1 MKRLSCFVVL
11 LVFCLSIF
19 AISVNPSMDGRAVV
33 ADEGVFPPGGY
44 YGRAPG
50 YLPGDTVVVTNHNN
64 GFSIDVLILG
74 TYDAYE
80 GIAILLSPE
89 AADKLQIA
97 KGKDVY
103 VKVQK
108 KQPMSYE
115 EAVATSKNKKANQVV
130 DTDKDSSVLPG
141 ETEQLVNDVIAS
153 KNNSEIPQETVEQEP
168 VSEVAEVEE
177 VEPEYIA
184 EEETIEPEEIV
195 EVAEIPQETV
205 EQEPVSEVAEVEEV
219 EPEYIAEEET
229 IEPEEIV
236 EVAEIPQEILEEDEV
251 ELAELDETEEYFD
264 SESID
269 SPIFEVVEENPVEE
283 ENQEIEVAEELPE
296 EKEEVVLDDIQ
307 NEDFDDAD
315 FIDTPVESE
324 IADVTE
330 EVFIDEEILDE
341 ENEVAE
347 QLPEEKE
354 EVVLDDIQNEDFDEA
369 DFIDTPIES
378 EIAEVTDEE
387 ILPVEEIVVEEIP
400 EEIAEL
406 EEVTEEN
413 IEDEEFIVL
422 EDVSAVEEDFVAEEV
437 VEPLEEEFAELPEVE
452 TEEEV
457 TLEEIS
463 PEDEIAELEEIEP
476 EYEELADEYYN
487 FPIYRSSLINDE
499 PYLYTVDDI
508 EELEEIEEEIAELEE
523 IEEIEISEETAKS
536 VAENPKDIFSMI
548 VGEDLEDDIIE
559 DVVLEEAEP
568 KLPELDDSYF
578 EETEVADIEIQ
589 LDEPEAK
596 IAEIISEP
604 EPVAVVNDEIKS
616 VIAKEENKNEE
627 FANTVSDFKDLPKVK
642 NAKSSTY
649 YIQIATVNK
658 KENVAKMIDLHGK
671 KYPVYV
677 IKNPAKSS
685 YQILVGPLND
695 DEYALVLARFK
706 QTYKD
711 AFLRVA
717 K

>member
-1 MKRLSCFVVL
+1 MKRLTCFAVL

-89 AADKLQIA
+89 AADKLQIV

-115 EAVATSKNKKANQVV
+115 EAVATSKNKKANQVI

-153 KNNSEIPQETVEQEP
+153 KNNSEISQVEVLPVEQEIVNEIAETESTESEYVAEEETSVP
-168 VSEVAEVEE
+168 EEVVEVTEIPQEAVEQEITNEVAEVEAT
-177 VEPEYIA
+177 EPEYVA
-184 EEETIEPEEIV
+184 EEETSVPEEV
-195 EVAEIPQETV
+195 TEVTEIPQE
-205 EQEPVSEVAEVEEV
+205 E
-219 EPEYIAEEET
+219 
-229 IEPEEIV
+229 
-236 EVAEIPQEILEEDEV
+236 LV
-251 ELAELDETEEYFD
+251 ELAEPEEYVE

-269 SPIFEVVEENPVEE
+269 SPVFEVVEEVPEVE
-283 ENQEIEVAEELPE
+283 QEIEVAEELPE
-296 EKEEVVLDDIQ
+296 E
-307 NEDFDDAD
+307 NED
-315 FIDTPVESE
+315 
-324 IADVTE
+324 
-330 EVFIDEEILDE
+330 
-341 ENEVAE
+341 
-347 QLPEEKE
+347 
-354 EVVLDDIQNEDFDEA
+354 EVVLDDIQNEDFDETDLIDSPVESEIVEVIEEELLPVEEVVA
-369 DFIDTPIES
+369 EEVPVVEPEQEIEVAEELPEENEDEVVLDDIQNEDFDESDFIDTPVES
-378 EIAEVTDEE
+378 EIAEVPEEE

-406 EEVTEEN
+406 EESTEEF
-413 IEDEEFIVL
+413 IEDDEEIVLDDILSEDEEIII
-422 EDVSAVEEDFVAEEV
+422 AEEEILPEEV
-437 VEPLEEEFAELPEVE
+437 VAPVEEVAELPTVE
-452 TEEEV
+452 TVEEV
-457 TLEEIS
+457 ILE
-463 PEDEIAELEEIEP
+463 
-476 EYEELADEYYN
+476 
-487 FPIYRSSLINDE
+487 
-499 PYLYTVDDI
+499 
-508 EELEEIEEEIAELEE
+508 EEIEEVLLPEEEVAEIVTEEEIISPEVLATETLEE
-523 IEEIEISEETAKS
+523 EPELALLDDYVEEPLKS
-536 VAENPKDIFSMI
+536 ATENPKDIFSMI
-548 VGEDLEDDIIE
+548 VGEELEDEIIE

-568 KLPELDDSYF
+568 KLPELDDSYL
-578 EETEVADIEIQ
+578 EETAEADIEIK
-589 LDEPEAK
+589 LDEPEVK
-596 IAEIISEP
+596 LSEIIEETKP
-604 EPVAVVNDEIKS
+604 IAIVKEEIKF
-616 VIAKEENKNEE
+616 AKDEFKNEE
-627 FANTVSDFKDLPKVK
+627 FANTVADFKDLPKVK

>member
-1 MKRLSCFVVL
+1 MKRLSCFAVL

-89 AADKLQIA
+89 AADKLQII

-115 EAVATSKNKKANQVV
+115 EAVATSKNKKANQVI

-153 KNNSEIPQETVEQEP
+153 KNNSEISQVEVLPVEQEIVNEIAETESTESEYVAEEETSVP
-168 VSEVAEVEE
+168 EEVVEVTEIPQEAVEQEIANEVAEVEAT
-177 VEPEYIA
+177 EPEYVA
-184 EEETIEPEEIV
+184 EEETSVPEEV
-195 EVAEIPQETV
+195 TEVAEIPQE
-205 EQEPVSEVAEVEEV
+205 E
-219 EPEYIAEEET
+219 
-229 IEPEEIV
+229 
-236 EVAEIPQEILEEDEV
+236 LV
-251 ELAELDETEEYFD
+251 ELAEPEEYVE

-269 SPIFEVVEENPVEE
+269 SPVFEVVEEVPEVE
-283 ENQEIEVAEELPE
+283 QEIEVAEELPE
-296 EKEEVVLDDIQ
+296 E
-307 NEDFDDAD
+307 NED
-315 FIDTPVESE
+315 
-324 IADVTE
+324 
-330 EVFIDEEILDE
+330 
-341 ENEVAE
+341 
-347 QLPEEKE
+347 
-354 EVVLDDIQNEDFDEA
+354 EVVLDDIQNEDFDETDLIDSPVESEIVEVIEEELLPVEEVVA
-369 DFIDTPIES
+369 EEVPVVEPEQEIEVAEELPEENEDEVVLDDIQNEDFDESDFIDTPVES
-378 EIAEVTDEE
+378 EIAEVPEEE
-387 ILPVEEIVVEEIP
+387 ILSVEEIVVEEIP

-406 EEVTEEN
+406 EESTEEF
-413 IEDEEFIVL
+413 IEDDEEIVLDDILSEDEEIII
-422 EDVSAVEEDFVAEEV
+422 AEEEILPEEV
-437 VEPLEEEFAELPEVE
+437 VAPVEEVAELPTVE
-452 TEEEV
+452 TVEEV
-457 TLEEIS
+457 TLEEEEVAEIVTEEEIIS
-463 PEDEIAELEEIEP
+463 PEVLATETLEEEP
-476 EYEELADEYYN
+476 ELALLDDYVEEPL
-487 FPIYRSSLINDE
+487 
-499 PYLYTVDDI
+499 
-508 EELEEIEEEIAELEE
+508 
-523 IEEIEISEETAKS
+523 KS
-536 VAENPKDIFSMI
+536 ATENPKDIFSMI
-548 VGEDLEDDIIE
+548 VGEELEDEIIE

-568 KLPELDDSYF
+568 KLPELDDSYL
-578 EETEVADIEIQ
+578 EETAEADIEIK
-589 LDEPEAK
+589 LDEPEVK
-596 IAEIISEP
+596 LSEIIE
-604 EPVAVVNDEIKS
+604 ETKTVAIVKEEIKS
-616 VIAKEENKNEE
+616 VVAKDEFKNEE
-627 FANTVSDFKDLPKVK
+627 FANTVADFKDLPKVK

>member
-1 MKRLSCFVVL
+1 MKKLSCFAVL
-11 LVFCLSIF
+11 VVFCLSIF
-19 AISVNPSMDGRAVV
+19 AFSVNPSMDGRAVV
-33 ADEGVFPPGGY
+33 ADSGVFPPGGY

-89 AADKLQIA
+89 AAEKLQIV

-108 KQPMSYE
+108 KQPISYE

-141 ETEQLVNDVIAS
+141 ETEELVNNVIAS
-153 KNNSEIPQETVEQEP
+153 KNNSEITQDEVLPLEDLESPEKEDETLVPEIN
-168 VSEVAEVEE
+168 EVAEVENSE
-177 VEPEYIA
+177 SEML
-184 EEETIEPEEIV
+184 EEENFVTDEAS
-195 EVAEIPQETV
+195 EVAVEDSYVPKESTEVTEIPQE
-205 EQEPVSEVAEVEEV
+205 SFD
-219 EPEYIAEEET
+219 
-229 IEPEEIV
+229 
-236 EVAEIPQEILEEDEV
+236 EEDAI
-251 ELAELDETEEYFD
+251 ELAEPEDYVE

-269 SPIFEVVEENPVEE
+269 SPVFEVVDEIPEVEE
-283 ENQEIEVAEELPE
+283 EPVMEVAEELPE

-307 NEDFDDAD
+307 NEEFDEAD

-324 IADVTE
+324 IAEVPEE
-330 EVFIDEEILDE
+330 EV
-341 ENEVAE
+341 
-347 QLPEEKE
+347 LPEEE
-354 EVVLDDIQNEDFDEA
+354 TF
-369 DFIDTPIES
+369 
-378 EIAEVTDEE
+378 
-387 ILPVEEIVVEEIP
+387 VEETP

-406 EEVTEEN
+406 EDSIEQDF
-413 IEDEEFIVL
+413 EDEEFIVL
-422 EDVSAVEEDFVAEEV
+422 DDI
-437 VEPLEEEFAELPEVE
+437 PEV
-452 TEEEV
+452 
-457 TLEEIS
+457 
-463 PEDEIAELEEIEP
+463 
-476 EYEELADEYYN
+476 
-487 FPIYRSSLINDE
+487 
-499 PYLYTVDDI
+499 
-508 EELEEIEEEIAELEE
+508 EEEIAEEIIPAEKVLSEEVLAEVPELECEETEVALEE
-523 IEEIEISEETAKS
+523 LSPAEELEEVLVPEEEVAVITPEEEVIVPEVLETESMEEEPELALLEDYIDEPVKS

-548 VGEDLEDDIIE
+548 VGEELEDDIIE
-559 DVVLEEAEP
+559 NVVLEEAEP
-568 KLPELDDSYF
+568 KLPELDNSYF
-578 EETEVADIEIQ
+578 DENDVADLEIT
-589 LDEPEAK
+589 LDEPESK
-596 IAEIISEP
+596 LAESVVEP
-604 EPVAVVNDEIKS
+604 EPVAVVKNETSTKS
-616 VIAKEENKNEE
+616 VVSSD
-627 FANTVSDFKDLPKVK
+627 FDGYANTVSDFNDLPKVK

>member
-1 MKRLSCFVVL
+1 MKKLSCFAILV
-11 LVFCLSIF
+11 VFCLSIF

-33 ADEGVFPPGGY
+33 ADSGIFPPGGY

-89 AADKLQIA
+89 AAEKLQIV

-108 KQPMSYE
+108 KQPISYE
-115 EAVATSKNKKANQVV
+115 EAVATSRNKKASQNTSV

-141 ETEQLVNDVIAS
+141 VTEELVNEAIAS
-153 KNNSEIPQETVEQEP
+153 KNDSENLEEILPVEELETLESEVENIDPVVTEVAEAENEETEVVSEIQDEELIEEENY
-168 VSEVAEVEE
+168 EVAEVEE
-177 VEPEYIA
+177 FAEP
-184 EEETIEPEEIV
+184 
-195 EVAEIPQETV
+195 
-205 EQEPVSEVAEVEEV
+205 
-219 EPEYIAEEET
+219 
-229 IEPEEIV
+229 
-236 EVAEIPQEILEEDEV
+236 D
-251 ELAELDETEEYFD
+251 EYFE

-269 SPIFEVVEENPVEE
+269 SPVFEVADEIPEVEEEPVMEVVEE
-283 ENQEIEVAEELPE
+283 
-296 EKEEVVLDDIQ
+296 
-307 NEDFDDAD
+307 
-315 FIDTPVESE
+315 
-324 IADVTE
+324 
-330 EVFIDEEILDE
+330 
-341 ENEVAE
+341 
-347 QLPEEKE
+347 LPEEKE

-369 DFIDTPIES
+369 DFIDTPVES
-378 EIAEVTDEE
+378 EIAEVPDEE
-387 ILPVEEIVVEEIP
+387 VLPEEETFVEETP
-400 EEIAEL
+400 EEIAEV
-406 EEVTEEN
+406 EESIEEDF
-413 IEDEEFIVL
+413 EDEEFIVF
-422 EDVSAVEEDFVAEEV
+422 DDI
-437 VEPLEEEFAELPEVE
+437 PEVE
-452 TEEEV
+452 EEIGEQIIPAEELPTEEVLAEV
-457 TLEEIS
+457 PELECEETEVALEELS
-463 PEDEIAELEEIEP
+463 PA
-476 EYEELADEYYN
+476 
-487 FPIYRSSLINDE
+487 
-499 PYLYTVDDI
+499 
-508 EELEEIEEEIAELEE
+508 EELEEVLVPEEEVAVITPEEEVIVPEVLETESMEEEPELALLEDYNDE
-523 IEEIEISEETAKS
+523 PVKS

-548 VGEDLEDDIIE
+548 VGEELNEDIIE
-559 DVVLEEAEP
+559 NVVLEEAEP
-568 KLPELDDSYF
+568 KLPELDNSYF
-578 EETEVADIEIQ
+578 DENDVADLEIT
-589 LDEPEAK
+589 LDEPESK
-596 IAEIISEP
+596 LAEAVVEP
-604 EPVAVVNDEIKS
+604 EPVAVVKNDTSTKS
-616 VIAKEENKNEE
+616 VVSSD
-627 FANTVSDFKDLPKVK
+627 FYGYANTVSDFKDLPKVK

>member
-1 MKRLSCFVVL
+1 MKKLSCFAVL
-11 LVFCLSIF
+11 VVFCLSIF
-19 AISVNPSMDGRAVV
+19 AFSVNPSMDGRAVV
-33 ADEGVFPPGGY
+33 ADSGVFPPGGY

-89 AADKLQIA
+89 AADKLQIV

-108 KQPMSYE
+108 KQPISYE

-141 ETEQLVNDVIAS
+141 ETEELVNNVIAS
-153 KNNSEIPQETVEQEP
+153 KNNSEITQDEVLPLEDLESPENEDETLEP
-168 VSEVAEVEE
+168 EINEVAEVENSE
-177 VEPEYIA
+177 SEMLEDENFIT
-184 EEETIEPEEIV
+184 EE
-195 EVAEIPQETV
+195 
-205 EQEPVSEVAEVEEV
+205 VSEVAVEDS
-219 EPEYIAEEET
+219 YIPEET
-229 IEPEEIV
+229 T
-236 EVAEIPQEILEEDEV
+236 EVAENPQESFDEEDSI
-251 ELAELDETEEYFD
+251 ELAEPEDYVE

-269 SPIFEVVEENPVEE
+269 SPVFEVVDDIPEVEE
-283 ENQEIEVAEELPE
+283 PIMEVAEELPE

-307 NEDFDDAD
+307 NEDFDETD
-315 FIDTPVESE
+315 FIDTPVES
-324 IADVTE
+324 V
-330 EVFIDEEILDE
+330 
-341 ENEVAE
+341 
-347 QLPEEKE
+347 
-354 EVVLDDIQNEDFDEA
+354 
-369 DFIDTPIES
+369 
-378 EIAEVTDEE
+378 IAEVPEE
-387 ILPVEEIVVEEIP
+387 EVLPEAENFVEETP

-406 EEVTEEN
+406 EDSIEEDF
-413 IEDEEFIVL
+413 EDEEFIVL
-422 EDVSAVEEDFVAEEV
+422 DDI
-437 VEPLEEEFAELPEVE
+437 PEV
-452 TEEEV
+452 
-457 TLEEIS
+457 
-463 PEDEIAELEEIEP
+463 
-476 EYEELADEYYN
+476 
-487 FPIYRSSLINDE
+487 
-499 PYLYTVDDI
+499 
-508 EELEEIEEEIAELEE
+508 EEEIAEEIIPVEEELAEVPELECEETEVALEE
-523 IEEIEISEETAKS
+523 VSPAEELEEVLVPEEEIIVPEVLETESMEEEPELAVLEDYIDEPVKS

-548 VGEDLEDDIIE
+548 VGEELNDDIIE
-559 DVVLEEAEP
+559 NVVLEEAEP
-568 KLPELDDSYF
+568 KLPELDDTYS
-578 EETEVADIEIQ
+578 EENDVADLEIT

-596 IAEIISEP
+596 LAEAVVEP
-604 EPVAVVNDEIKS
+604 EPVAVVSSDFD
-616 VIAKEENKNEE
+616 VY
-627 FANTVSDFKDLPKVK
+627 ANTVSDFKDLPKVK

-658 KENVAKMIDLHGK
+658 KENVAKMIELHGK

>member
-1 MKRLSCFVVL
+1 MKKLSCFAVL
-11 LVFCLSIF
+11 VVFCLSIF
-19 AISVNPSMDGRAVV
+19 AFSVNPSMDGRAVV
-33 ADEGVFPPGGY
+33 ADSGVFPPGGY

-64 GFSIDVLILG
+64 GFTIDVLILG

-89 AADKLQIA
+89 AADKLQIV

-108 KQPMSYE
+108 KQPISYE

-141 ETEQLVNDVIAS
+141 ETEELVNNVIAS
-153 KNNSEIPQETVEQEP
+153 KNNSEITQDEVLPLEDLESPENEDETLEPEINEVAEVENSESEMLEDENFITEE
-168 VSEVAEVEE
+168 VSEVAEN
-177 VEPEYIA
+177 
-184 EEETIEPEEIV
+184 
-195 EVAEIPQETV
+195 PQE
-205 EQEPVSEVAEVEEV
+205 SFDEE
-219 EPEYIAEEET
+219 YSI
-229 IEPEEIV
+229 
-236 EVAEIPQEILEEDEV
+236 
-251 ELAELDETEEYFD
+251 ELAEPEDYVE

-269 SPIFEVVEENPVEE
+269 SPVFEVVDDIPEVEE
-283 ENQEIEVAEELPE
+283 PVMEVAEE
-296 EKEEVVLDDIQ
+296 
-307 NEDFDDAD
+307 
-315 FIDTPVESE
+315 
-324 IADVTE
+324 
-330 EVFIDEEILDE
+330 
-341 ENEVAE
+341 
-347 QLPEEKE
+347 LPEEKE

-369 DFIDTPIES
+369 DFIDTPVES
-378 EIAEVTDEE
+378 VIAEVPEE
-387 ILPVEEIVVEEIP
+387 EVLPEAENFVEETPEEIV
-400 EEIAEL
+400 EL
-406 EEVTEEN
+406 EDSIEEDF
-413 IEDEEFIVL
+413 EDEEFIVL
-422 EDVSAVEEDFVAEEV
+422 DDI
-437 VEPLEEEFAELPEVE
+437 PEV
-452 TEEEV
+452 
-457 TLEEIS
+457 
-463 PEDEIAELEEIEP
+463 
-476 EYEELADEYYN
+476 
-487 FPIYRSSLINDE
+487 
-499 PYLYTVDDI
+499 
-508 EELEEIEEEIAELEE
+508 EEEIAEEIIPVEEELAELESVEEELECEETEVALEEVSPAEE
-523 IEEIEISEETAKS
+523 IEEVLVPEEEVAEITPEEVIVPEVLATESMEEEPELALLEDYLDEPVKS

-548 VGEDLEDDIIE
+548 VGEELENDIIE

-568 KLPELDDSYF
+568 KLPELDDSYS
-578 EETEVADIEIQ
+578 EENDVADLEIT

-596 IAEIISEP
+596 LAEAVVEP
-604 EPVAVVNDEIKS
+604 EPVAVVSSD
-616 VIAKEENKNEE
+616 
-627 FANTVSDFKDLPKVK
+627 FDGYANTVSDFKDLPKVK